1 MAKNNFEEY
10 KISKDTFIGGW
21 YLPEHIVDGL
31 TNYFE
36 DEKLKGNSFEGQVF
50 DAVTNKTATKKEHKD
65 CEEVSVNPENFSDP
79 RIHKYVDSVTS
90 LISKYEEKYPHLTN
104 TDTYGLKYTFNIQR
118 YPIDGGYKSWHW
130 ERGSRGRQSS
140 RLLVFM
146 TYLNDVPFG
155 GTEFYYQQLQV
166 QAQKGLTLIWP
177 AEFTHVH
184 RGVVSND
191 TVKTIATGWFNY
203 LEAEEDG
210 TNL

>member
-1 MAKNNFEEY
+1 MEKNNFKEFELA
-10 KISKDTFIGGW
+10 KNTFIGGW
-21 YLPEHIVDGL
+21 FLPEHIVDGL
-31 TNYFE
+31 TSFYE
-36 DEKLKGNSFEGQVF
+36 DEKLKGNAGDGQVF
-50 DAVTNKTATKKEHKD
+50 DAITNQITTKKEHKD
-65 CEEVSVNPENFSDP
+65 CEEVGVYPENFNDQ
-79 RIHKYVDSVTS
+79 RIQNYIQSLTS
-90 LISKYEEKYPHLTN
+90 LITNYQKKYPHLIEA
-104 TDTYGLKYTFNIQR
+104 DIYGLKYAFNIQR
-118 YPIDGGYKSWHW
+118 YPINGGYKTWHW
-130 ERGSRGRQSS
+130 ERGSRGKQSS

-203 LEAEEDG
+203 IDGEEDNK
-210 TNL
+210 NL